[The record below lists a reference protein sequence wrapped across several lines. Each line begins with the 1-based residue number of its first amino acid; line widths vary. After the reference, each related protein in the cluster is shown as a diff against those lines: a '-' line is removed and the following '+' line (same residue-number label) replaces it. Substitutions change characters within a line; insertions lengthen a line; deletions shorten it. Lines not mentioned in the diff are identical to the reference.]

1 MARAPR
7 PSYMSFPFR
16 VGPAGPRTSD
26 RAAHVREQIEQILFT
41 DPGERVFRP
50 EYGAG
55 LRSLVFEPQRSP
67 VWALTQK
74 RLLAALTEALQ
85 GEVDPKT
92 VRVELGFDDDQD
104 AALVIEVS
112 YTLAAL
118 GLDERHRL
126 TVAGTAGVTRG

>member
-16 VGPAGPRTSD
+16 VGPKGPRQSE
-26 RAAHVREQIEQILFT
+26 RAAHVREQIEQILLT

-55 LRSLVFEPQRSP
+55 LRSLVFEPQSSP
-67 VWALTQK
+67 VWAVTQK
-74 RLLAALTEALQ
+74 RLLAALSDALQ

-92 VRVELGFDDDQD
+92 LRVELGMAEGQD
-104 AALVIEVS
+104 AAMVVEVS

-118 GLDERHRL
+118 GLEERHRL
-126 TVAGTAGVTRG
+126 AVVGTAGASRG